1 MSDYAR
7 LRLSLEV
14 SDASDYSRPVTHGVE
29 LTATPD
35 EARVRDVIEVATAGQ
50 SYPLSHL
57 TACTDLLIYNA
68 DTTANGGGGNYMS
81 VAYTSVANSGT
92 NTIRI
97 PAGKCAVIPGADITV
112 ASTITLTANTAAVVA
127 EISYLGT

>member
-14 SDASDYSRPVTHGVE
+14 SDASDYSRPKTHGIQV
-29 LTATPD
+29 TATPD
-35 EARVRDVIEVATAGQ
+35 EARVMDVIEIATAGQ

-57 TACTDLLIYNA
+57 SSASDVIIYNA
-68 DTTANGGGGNYMS
+68 DSTNYMT
-81 VAYTSVANSGT
+81 VAYTSVGNSGT
-92 NTIRI
+92 NTIKI
-97 PAGKCAVIPGADITV
+97 PAGKVAVIPGGDITV
-112 ASTITLTANTAAVVA
+112 ASTVTLTANTAAVIA